1 MDFGCGYNQNRL
13 WIICRDNESG
23 FLMYL
28 DLGCQICNAQKF
40 NFREKNVILKINND
54 NNNKIK

>member
-28 DLGCQICNAQKF
+28 DLGC
-40 NFREKNVILKINND
+40 
-54 NNNKIK
+54 